1 MPKGSC
7 LKLFAMGAAF
17 AAFMPLSEVAIATPN
32 QAGMNA
38 GGAWARD
45 FNPSNA
51 FRSATSSLGLE
62 DTKTSGELG
71 GEVGLQVKQKQQ
83 RNFRCRDGARLTAG
97 GIRVFI
103 EECEQSDSGEL
114 DRISVSVCDALT
126 QGIRCSED
134 RYTVTREIPLGGE
147 AAFSGGNL
155 YGAYRV
161 EAECSSSSCTM
172 TMHQLHGDAWG
183 GNDMRQQG
191 NDRVNQ
197 DPNHPSNTISDVR
210 DNPTFERGSNFADD
224 RSKCLGNQINQLF
237 SEGDIPVSCDP
248 NDPRT
253 IDFLDINAGGE
264 CKPDKITT
272 DSCVVDIPTRLVTC
286 EPESRECEVRRDS
299 EEFSCAR
306 KLEVTGIKI
315 PTCKNGDHLL
325 TITSD
330 PCPSCVDYLRYNFYC
345 QDQGYRV
352 VYDTVKKSDGSRYTG
367 PHSNVV
373 SGGLNTTV
381 PKTTVIEDF
390 SGSKCFRVAYEQNC
404 NGTTCNVTAYFENP
418 CKNISYAGSNSFPI
432 PMRIEFTDRVIDECT
447 GLESRRPE
455 L

>member
-197 DPNHPSNTISDVR
+197 DPSHPSNTIADVR
-210 DNPTFERGSNFADD
+210 DNPTFDQGSQYAED
-224 RSKCLGNQINQLF
+224 RSKCLGAQINQLF
-237 SEGDIPVSCDP
+237 SQGDIPVSCDP
-248 NDPRT
+248 DDPRT
-253 IDFLDINAGGE
+253 IDFLDIEGGE
-264 CKPDKITT
+264 QCEPDEIT
-272 DSCVVDIPTRLVTC
+272 SEKCEVDIPTNVVTC
-286 EPESRECEVRRDS
+286 EPNSRNCKVERRTEEHVCSMEREVSVVGS
-299 EEFSCAR
+299 E
-306 KLEVTGIKI
+306 LE
-315 PTCKNGDHLL
+315 CKNMYFKCAPSAGSCCNIR
-325 TITSD
+325 IT
-330 PCPSCVDYLRYNFYC
+330 CN
-345 QDQGYRV
+345 
-352 VYDTVKKSDGSRYTG
+352 
-367 PHSNVV
+367 N
-373 SGGLNTTV
+373 
-381 PKTTVIEDF
+381 
-390 SGSKCFRVAYEQNC
+390 
-404 NGTTCNVTAYFENP
+404 NGTATLKHNDCCGDTYTFNANDVNYLTGSGQQYAYHSASRIICEATGNCVVNYQAHKCSNKNNKTGYYP
-418 CKNISYAGSNSFPI
+418 NYNRITLTTKNIYEDKWVDSCGP
-432 PMRIEFTDRVIDECT
+432 
-447 GLESRRPE
+447 LEERRPVTD
-455 L
+455 